1 MIKKFTILLTTVI
14 LSGCVAVPKKDA
26 TGGISEKSLYFPKE
40 NQKTY
45 VVSGGIAH
53 LKTAYKSGYRFKL
66 KAPITKSV
74 QMGLATVSIG
84 SDEYLQPS
92 ILDDREHHCATGNA
106 YRDLIGFGSKRVC
119 FLEEDG
125 KFTAL
130 RYAPGAYWFK
140 VDLNPP
146 LETTKTEIV
155 TEILNSYA
163 KKELVY
169 NGSTEKTLMF
179 IEKEYS
185 KDLEKPSKIK
195 PVNVKIEGNSTNIEI
210 SGAKINVLE
219 YTSNSMTYFIEKSF
233 D

>member
-84 SDEYLQPS
+84 RRKGWF
-92 ILDDREHHCATGNA
+92 ITGS
-106 YRDLIGFGSKRVC
+106 RIQRQ
-119 FLEEDG
+119 
-125 KFTAL
+125 
-130 RYAPGAYWFK
+130 
-140 VDLNPP
+140 
-146 LETTKTEIV
+146 TTGTESAI
-155 TEILNSYA
+155 
-163 KKELVY
+163 
-169 NGSTEKTLMF
+169 STWQT
-179 IEKEYS
+179 
-185 KDLEKPSKIK
+185 
-195 PVNVKIEGNSTNIEI
+195 STTMPA
-210 SGAKINVLE
+210 G
-219 YTSNSMTYFIEKSF
+219 
-233 D
+233 